1 MLGRK
6 RVRENTEEDVQITD
20 DYESDGEGKED
31 HAHDNEPHEHSE
43 EEEEPEHPPR
53 HLFQQLF
60 TWQSQVGTV
69 NNNPPS
75 SNLEPTVPDFIFT
88 FENCT
93 LVENFHPF
101 SAGNHI
107 PIIQVNLWTSQITL
121 AVTGSEIYTFDL
133 VMGAISNEPLDNLGE
148 EEEEEENEEE
158 EQDEEK
164 DQSA

>member
-6 RVRENTEEDVQITD
+6 RLREETKDEVIITD
-20 DYESDGEGKED
+20 EDASDGDQDEEHQHPDHED
-31 HAHDNEPHEHSE
+31 DMDAE
-43 EEEEPEHPPR
+43 EEEDHPPR

-60 TWQSQVGTV
+60 TWQSQVGNVAT
-69 NNNPPS
+69 PQG
-75 SNLEPTVPDFIFT
+75 SNLEPSVPDFIFT

-121 AVTGSEIYTFDL
+121 AVTGSEMYTYDL
-133 VMGAISNEPLDNLGE
+133 VMGAIPNEPLDNLDEDE
-148 EEEEEENEEE
+148 EEEV
-158 EQDEEK
+158 EK
-164 DQSA
+164 DDDEVKKDS